1 MKTHF
6 PILVASE
13 AKKKG
18 LVSGANRRGPT
29 VLLVGEGRKAP
40 HPLAKILT
48 HFGFSVVTVPDG
60 KDALEIA
67 ALIPP
72 ELLIADGTIQGVR
85 WLALTIA
92 MKQAVP
98 DCDVLLLSEP
108 EWSGELIESVC
119 LAENSFENVYNRKPQ
134 LVSRGFGKKAST
146 YPAARTGK
154 IAS

>member
-6 PILVASE
+6 PILAATE
-13 AKKKG
+13 ARKNE
-18 LVSGANRRGPT
+18 LIVGAERRGPT
-29 VLLVGEGRKAP
+29 VLLVGEGSKAT

-48 HFGFSVVTVPDG
+48 HFGFSVMTVPDG

-72 ELLIADGTIQGVR
+72 ELLIADGTIEGVR

-92 MKQAVP
+92 MKHAVP

-108 EWSGELIESVC
+108 EWPAELIESVC
-119 LAENSFENVYNRKPQ
+119 LAGNSFGSVHNRKPQ
-134 LVSRGFGKKAST
+134 LVARDFGKKAST